1 MQVRACARLWRL
13 TLLLRRTFL
22 EIHKIKSRSVKCVY
36 LPTRGIEQS
45 IPPRPE
51 SKDDLQGKIRCHRRG
66 AFFSSPNYY
75 YSAIKKTAVN
85 KNPRWL
91 KIGDKIPVMCFV
103 LCGSNICYVASY
115 NKGSLGKAK
124 RAGGVRTRTKKYL
137 RSR

>member
-103 LCGSNICYVASY
+103 CYAVPTFVMWHPTT
-115 NKGSLGKAK
+115 KAAWG
-124 RAGGVRTRTKKYL
+124 RPREQEVCAHERRNT
-137 RSR
+137 